1 VVSEED
7 MTKKHDLKRRV
18 RDRQAQTGESYTAAR
33 RQVIGEADVPDGPDE
48 ATSDSKV
55 PVFELVDATEPAAK
69 LGFKCRILMFPSLV
83 EAVAPGVVLDTLHKL
98 LVTTTGDPETAR
110 IWSVAIGGFE
120 RPRGRVA
127 VRSLEATQRFLARA
141 QAGLGGA
148 SEDGSML
155 AIHVAGKGG
164 VVPVLCTH
172 WPHKTALVLAVI
184 DGTDTELWPINTLVG
199 RMRDLPPL
207 PPLPLL
213 PPLYVILDGRRHPI
227 TQDHFV
233 IGRDRNK
240 VALAI
245 RDGTVSREHAVVL
258 FRNGIYYLKDLTS
271 TLGIAYKGM
280 RIDNKRIEE
289 GDVFHLGDHELRF
302 TFRPDDA
309 PTF

>member
-1 VVSEED
+1 

-33 RQVIGEADVPDGPDE
+33 RQVIGEADVADAPDT
-48 ATSDSKV
+48 TSASKV
-55 PVFELVDATEPAAK
+55 PVFELVDVTERAAK

-83 EAVAPGVVLDTLHKL
+83 EAVAPGVVLDSLHKVL
-98 LVTTTGDPETAR
+98 AATAGDPDTAR
-110 IWSVAIGGFE
+110 MWSVAIGGCE
-120 RPRGRVA
+120 PPRRRGGP
-127 VRSLEATQRFLARA
+127 RSLEAMQRFLERA

-155 AIHVAGKGG
+155 AIHVAAQGEI
-164 VVPVLCTH
+164 VPVLCTH

-184 DGTDTELWPINTLVG
+184 DGSDAELWPLNTLLA
-199 RMRDLPPL
+199 RMRDLPPV
-207 PPLPLL
+207 PT
-213 PPLYVILDGRRHPI
+213 LYVILDGKRHPI

-245 RDGTVSREHAVVL
+245 RDDTVSREHAVVL
-258 FRNGIYYLKDLTS
+258 FRNGIYHLKDLTS
-271 TLGIAYKGM
+271 TLGITYKGM